1 MVGPTPPSTPGSAIL
16 SEIRAVPQSALSQMS
31 MSENNMGSGSSLNS
45 SVGDVTSQAGNAE
58 INHAVIWGTTIN
70 VNDAMS
76 SFRRFLN
83 EFRLPRENDNFDGM
97 NNNNIVIMH
106 QQQVLLLLLRRR
118 RRLPQRPQQQQK
130 LQHQIMHRISK
141 IMITIIIIIIITIVM
156 KMMD

>member
-1 MVGPTPPSTPGSAIL
+1 MHYYYYCCYSLPPISPALPTSGLGMVGPTPPSTPGSAIL

-97 NNNNIVIMH
+97 NNNNSSNGGVFS
-106 QQQVLLLLLRRR
+106 
-118 RRLPQRPQQQQK
+118 
-130 LQHQIMHRISK
+130 QHHC
-141 IMITIIIIIIITIVM
+141 IITTTSGRWSRF
-156 KMMD
+156 